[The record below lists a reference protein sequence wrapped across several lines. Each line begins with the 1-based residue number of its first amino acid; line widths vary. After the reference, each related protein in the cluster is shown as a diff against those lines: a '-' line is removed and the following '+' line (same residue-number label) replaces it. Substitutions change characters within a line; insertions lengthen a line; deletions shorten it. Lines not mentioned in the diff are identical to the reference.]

1 MLWQLSKTPFFK
13 REKPTPYDEAQFL
26 LEYLENVF
34 YDSVGQLQ
42 DRLSK
47 VVGDKFTDYHRFF
60 TLGFWPGGDRD
71 GNPFV
76 RVDTTKKVADLLR
89 KSIIK
94 CYIRDIRKVKR
105 RLSFSGVHELLEEV
119 ENELS

>member
-1 MLWQLSKTPFFK
+1 
-13 REKPTPYDEAQFL
+13 
-26 LEYLENVF
+26 
-34 YDSVGQLQ
+34 LQ

-47 VVGDKFTDYHRFF
+47 VIGDKHTDYHKFF

-76 RVDTTKKVADLLR
+76 RVRLKKIYLMLSKWLKLTFCFLNLLFKVDTTKKVADLLR

-105 RLSFSGVHELLEEV
+105 R
-119 ENELS
+119 